1 MLRNDA
7 KKLSSK
13 RAEMQTVSSEFQDR
27 IRSGELR
34 EEEDITSRLLERI
47 GSTLT
52 FSEGDLRVVTK
63 AITVGKQKE
72 EPVSGADIAVVSIYQ
87 SPRVVITK
95 GFLAQAKNLN
105 LQQKMYQPGWGRLQ
119 NQCKKMLA
127 RTNESY
133 VWLYSGTS
141 LRVHKAN
148 AVGCLKSQTV
158 DDLPYMYLKTFL
170 IDYLICHHGDG
181 MMRVEIKGVD
191 IFDPTTG
198 EVKSSDNPADDIACW
213 FIDDDYDEESF
224 FVRHAY
230 FLGGASGDPYKAL
243 KRALKAEIDEEAWA
257 TLHTTLS
264 YPFPR
269 PESGQICVK
278 VINHFGDE
286 VQKVF
291 NV

>member
-13 RAEMQTVSSEFQDR
+13 RAEMQTLASEFQDR

-52 FSEGDLRVVTK
+52 FTDGDLRVVTK

-72 EPVSGADIAVVSIYQ
+72 EPASGADIAVVSVYQ
-87 SPRVVITK
+87 SPKFLITK

-148 AVGCLKSQTV
+148 AVDCLKSQTV

-170 IDYLICHHGDG
+170 IDYLICHHGDPNISFHDLP
-181 MMRVEIKGVD
+181 RLQEIIEEQGVGFALLISASSGPD
-191 IFDPTTG
+191 SDPN
-198 EVKSSDNPADDIACW
+198 KISPLMPD
-213 FIDDDYDEESF
+213 
-224 FVRHAY
+224 
-230 FLGGASGDPYKAL
+230 GGP
-243 KRALKAEIDEEAWA
+243 
-257 TLHTTLS
+257 TTLS
-264 YPFPR
+264 KIIEDLDGKAIRRRKVRLQLDEDISNQF
-269 PESGQICVK
+269 QIL
-278 VINHFGDE
+278 DAE
-286 VQKVF
+286 VRSAEPKTEPKRIRVRRD
-291 NV
+291 

>member
-7 KKLSSK
+7 RKLSSK
-13 RAEMQTVSSEFQDR
+13 RAEMQTLASEFQDR

-52 FSEGDLRVVTK
+52 FTDGDLRVVTK

-72 EPVSGADIAVVSIYQ
+72 EPASGADIAVVSVYQ
-87 SPRVVITK
+87 SPKFLITK

-105 LQQKMYQPGWGRLQ
+105 LQQKIYQPRWGRLQ

-148 AVGCLKSQTV
+148 AVDCLKSQTV

-170 IDYLICHHGDG
+170 IDYLICHHGDPNISFHDLP
-181 MMRVEIKGVD
+181 RLQEIIEEQGVGFALLVSASSGPD
-191 IFDPTTG
+191 SDPN
-198 EVKSSDNPADDIACW
+198 KISPLQPD
-213 FIDDDYDEESF
+213 
-224 FVRHAY
+224 
-230 FLGGASGDPYKAL
+230 GGP
-243 KRALKAEIDEEAWA
+243 
-257 TLHTTLS
+257 TTLS
-264 YPFPR
+264 KIV
-269 PESGQICVK
+269 EELSGEPIERADQQRDRSFDTDVEGLLYEELRSTSKASTEPKRIRVRR
-278 VINHFGDE
+278 D
-286 VQKVF
+286 
-291 NV
+291 